1 MTVEGYVPK
10 GDENVGQ
17 WNNAVSPGY
26 FETLGMRLLAGRDFD
41 DRDARVSPPPAPP
54 GDESTRPP
62 EFRVAIVNQQF
73 VKKYFPAGNPIGR
86 HIGFGSDPGTKT
98 PMEIIGVVT
107 DAKYTDVRDET
118 QRQVFFP
125 YHEQNTPRG
134 FTVYVRT
141 SRDADAMFAT
151 IRQEMQRIDA
161 NLPIFG
167 TRTLD
172 SQIARSLRSERM
184 IATMSSAFGVLAT
197 LLAVVGLY
205 GVMAYTVARR
215 TREIGIRMA
224 LGARS
229 GDIGW
234 LVTREVLLIVV
245 AGIIVGLP
253 AAWWLSRFVATQLY
267 GVKPMDPLALG
278 AAIIGLTCVAVLA
291 GLVPSRR
298 AAKVNPTVALR
309 YE

>member
-1 MTVEGYVPK
+1 M
-10 GDENVGQ
+10 
-17 WNNAVSPGY
+17 
-26 FETLGMRLLAGRDFD
+26 
-41 DRDARVSPPPAPP
+41 
-54 GDESTRPP
+54 
-62 EFRVAIVNQQF
+62 
-73 VKKYFPAGNPIGR
+73 
-86 HIGFGSDPGTKT
+86 
-98 PMEIIGVVT
+98 
-107 DAKYTDVRDET
+107 
-118 QRQVFFP
+118 
-125 YHEQNTPRG
+125 
-134 FTVYVRT
+134 
-141 SRDADAMFAT
+141 
-151 IRQEMQRIDA
+151 
-161 NLPIFG
+161 
-167 TRTLD
+167 
-172 SQIARSLRSERM
+172 
-184 IATMSSAFGVLAT
+184 LAT

-234 LVTREVLLIVV
+234 LVTREVLLIVA

>member
-1 MTVEGYVPK
+1 
-10 GDENVGQ
+10 
-17 WNNAVSPGY
+17 
-26 FETLGMRLLAGRDFD
+26 
-41 DRDARVSPPPAPP
+41 
-54 GDESTRPP
+54 
-62 EFRVAIVNQQF
+62 
-73 VKKYFPAGNPIGR
+73 
-86 HIGFGSDPGTKT
+86 
-98 PMEIIGVVT
+98 
-107 DAKYTDVRDET
+107 
-118 QRQVFFP
+118 
-125 YHEQNTPRG
+125 
-134 FTVYVRT
+134 
-141 SRDADAMFAT
+141 
-151 IRQEMQRIDA
+151 
-161 NLPIFG
+161 
-167 TRTLD
+167 
-172 SQIARSLRSERM
+172 
-184 IATMSSAFGVLAT
+184 
-197 LLAVVGLY
+197 
-205 GVMAYTVARR
+205 MAYTVSRR